1 MGRFSWASQVDP
13 MLSLVSL
20 AGDGGIRVREKRDLR
35 LGTETGEAH
44 RENRGRGHKRRNAG
58 RL

>member
-1 MGRFSWASQVDP
+1 

-44 RENRGRGHKRRNAG
+44 WENRGRGHKRRNAG

>member
-1 MGRFSWASQVDP
+1 

-20 AGDGGIRVREKRDLR
+20 EGDGRIRVREKRDLR

-44 RENRGRGHKRRNAG
+44 WEDRGRGHKRRNAG
-58 RL
+58 CL